1 MKLTDEQI
9 AAIRDGTEG
18 ATPGPWVLS
27 ERSRHNQ
34 SIDGGAW
41 FEFCRVVVRMEGDP
55 DDAPAGLANAAHI
68 ARCDP
73 DTIHA
78 LATEVLE
85 SRAEIA
91 RLTKERDEAIAAL
104 GEWAR
109 KAGAAEARVAELE
122 GVAVDVMASLAAA
135 ISLLE
140 RGGKKAAAS
149 DKMFAQMLVDYNAS
163 LARARAALRRD
174 AT

>member
-1 MKLTDEQI
+1 MKLTDETLH
-9 AAIRDGTEG
+9 AIKETMK
-18 ATPGPWVLS
+18 PGFYIPPWDMPL
-27 ERSRHNQ
+27 
-34 SIDGGAW
+34 
-41 FEFCRVVVRMEGDP
+41 
-55 DDAPAGLANAAHI
+55 
-68 ARCDP
+68 P

-85 SRAEIA
+85 SRAEI
-91 RLTKERDEAIAAL
+91 ERRIIDLDAAIHAL

-109 KAGAAEARVAELE
+109 KAGTFEVRVAELE

-163 LARARAALRRD
+163 LACARAALRRD
-174 AT
+174 EP